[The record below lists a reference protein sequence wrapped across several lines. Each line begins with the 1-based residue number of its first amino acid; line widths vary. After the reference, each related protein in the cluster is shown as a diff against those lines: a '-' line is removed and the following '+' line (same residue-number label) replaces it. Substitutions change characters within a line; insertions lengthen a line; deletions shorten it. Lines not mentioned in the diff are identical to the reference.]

1 MCLGI
6 AREVACFDNKT
17 EVCAGEKERKR
28 ERVRERGVVKRNRMT
43 RPTLILVLF
52 HFLKVNKFFK
62 HFRPRY
68 QKNIEVAAI
77 NIQRHQRFK
86 NSNIFC

>member
-1 MCLGI
+1 MIIRQKCVLE
-6 AREVACFDNKT
+6 RK
-17 EVCAGEKERKR
+17 KERKR

-68 QKNIEVAAI
+68 QKIIVVAAI